1 MAKKKNG
8 SNATK
13 NGSGATAKG
22 EAAAGKSVAAA
33 GLPGA
38 GAGGSPATGMTKWE
52 AVKRAL
58 ATLGQD
64 AKPLAIQSH
73 VRDKYKIQMTAGHVS
88 TYKKK
93 LAKKAA
99 ASTLTPRKAAPAPSH
114 APANGRAAASRP
126 PAPTAVAPP
135 ADRVPGPKGDVVR
148 IQDVLLT
155 KDLLDRVGAHRLR
168 VLIDALAK

>member
-22 EAAAGKSVAAA
+22 GPAAGKSVAAA
-33 GLPGA
+33 SLPGA
-38 GAGGSPATGMTKWE
+38 GAGGSPAIGMTKWE

-58 ATLGQD
+58 ATLGRD

-73 VRDKYKIQMTAGHVS
+73 VRDKYMIQMTAGHVS

-93 LAKKAA
+93 LAKKAT
-99 ASTLTPRKAAPAPSH
+99 ASTRTPKKAAPAPSH
-114 APANGRAAASRP
+114 APANGRAASSRR
-126 PAPTAVAPP
+126 PAPTAAAPP
-135 ADRVPGPKGDVVR
+135 ADRVHGPKGDAVR

-155 KDLLDRVGAHRLR
+155 KELLDRVGASHLR
-168 VLIDALAK
+168 VLIDGLAK